1 MKSWKNSCCPSGS
14 RVEPHV
20 PGRAMKVLRC
30 DHVIVSTAR
39 EGLRAHIAFKV
50 ALPVCVTTSLSL
62 SAMAHFVQSS
72 CPCQRQF
79 Y

>member
-1 MKSWKNSCCPSGS
+1 MQSWKNSCCPSGS

-20 PGRAMKVLRC
+20 PGRTMKVLRC
-30 DHVIVSTAR
+30 DHVLVSTAG

-50 ALPVCVTTSLSL
+50 ALPVRVTTSLSL
-62 SAMAHFVQSS
+62 SAMAHFGQSS
-72 CPCQRQF
+72 RPCQRQF